1 MRQSNTTLSKVNEG
15 INELC
20 DKLKL
25 TPFVREKCLEMSD
38 KLQKDG
44 GAGLTGSPTKA
55 VACSI
60 VSIVHEEA
68 RQLGSVTTDL
78 PDRMIGKVFDM
89 DSADITRSK
98 HIMTSRSNAVKR

>member
-1 MRQSNTTLSKVNEG
+1 MSQRNSTLSKVNDG

-25 TPFVREKCLEMSD
+25 TPFVREKCLEMSGRLE
-38 KLQKDG
+38 KQG
-44 GAGLTGSPTKA
+44 GAGLTGSPTNA

-60 VSIVHEEA
+60 VSVVHEEA
-68 RQLGSVTTDL
+68 HRQGRVAKHL
-78 PDRMIGKVFDM
+78 PDRMIGIVFGM

-98 HIMTSRSNAVKR
+98 HIMSSRM

>member
-1 MRQSNTTLSKVNEG
+1 VSQRNNQTLTKVDEG
-15 INELC
+15 INQLC

-25 TPFVREKCLEMSD
+25 TPFVREKCLELSG
-38 KLQKDG
+38 KLEKEG
-44 GAGLTGSPTKA
+44 GAGLTGSPTNA

-68 RQLGSVTTDL
+68 HRSGRVAVHLTDK
-78 PDRMIGKVFDM
+78 MIGKVFGM

-98 HIMTSRSNAVKR
+98 HIMNSRRA

>member
-1 MRQSNTTLSKVNEG
+1 MPQNKSTLSKVNDG

-25 TPFVREKCLEMSD
+25 TSFVREKCLEMSGRLE
-38 KLQKDG
+38 KQG
-44 GAGLTGSPTKA
+44 GAGLTGSPTNA

-60 VSIVHEEA
+60 VSVVHEEA
-68 RQLGSVTTDL
+68 HRMGRVTKHLSDK
-78 PDRMIGKVFDM
+78 MIGNVFGM

-98 HIMTSRSNAVKR
+98 HIMNSRM

>member
-1 MRQSNTTLSKVNEG
+1 MSQSKSTLLKVNDG

-25 TPFVREKCLEMSD
+25 TPFIREKCLEMSGRLE
-38 KLQKDG
+38 KQG
-44 GAGLTGSPTKA
+44 GAGLTGSPTNA

-60 VSIVHEEA
+60 VSVVHEEA
-68 RQLGSVTTDL
+68 RRRGRVTRHL
-78 PDRMIGKVFDM
+78 PDGMIGKVFDM

-98 HIMTSRSNAVKR
+98 HIMNSRM

>member
-1 MRQSNTTLSKVNEG
+1 MSQRKSNLSEVNHA

-25 TPFVREKCLEMSD
+25 TPFVREKCLEMSS
-38 KLQKDG
+38 KLEKKG
-44 GAGLTGSPTKA
+44 GAGLTGSPIKA

-68 RQLGSVTTDL
+68 RGNGRVSMHLSDKI
-78 PDRMIGKVFDM
+78 IGEVFGLDT
-89 DSADITRSK
+89 ADIIRSK
-98 HIMTSRSNAVKR
+98 HIMHSRM